1 MRPHDRYRHTI
12 YASYLGYIT
21 QAILNNF
28 APLLFLTF
36 QNTYAITLD
45 RIALLVTL
53 NFGIQLVVD
62 LLAAKFVDK
71 IGYRVSIVGAHLF
84 AAAGLLGLALLPDLL
99 PDPFAGLTLA
109 VGIYA
114 VGGGLIEVLISPIV
128 EACPTDRKEAAM
140 SLLHSFYCWGHA
152 FVVLASTLFFTLCGI
167 GHWRLLACVWALVPL
182 LNSVYF
188 SRVPLRVLVEEG
200 EGMRFSQLFRS
211 RMFWVFCI
219 LMVCAGASEQG
230 MSQWAS
236 AFAEAGLGVS
246 KTMGDLAGPCT
257 FALLMGCARLI
268 YGKFSHRLNL
278 QRFML
283 LSGGLCVGSYVLAAL
298 SRNPAFSLL
307 GCALCG
313 LSVGILWPGTF
324 SLAAKTMRRGGTA
337 LFALLALAGDLGCS
351 SGPALVGV
359 VSQAFGSNLK
369 AGLLAA
375 LLFPALLLLGL
386 TLAGRWSK
394 DGAI

>member
-152 FVVLASTLFFTLCGI
+152 FVVLASTLFFTLCSI
-167 GHWRLLACVWALVPL
+167 GHWRLLACIWALVPL

-246 KTMGDLAGPCT
+246 K
-257 FALLMGCARLI
+257 I
-268 YGKFSHRLNL
+268 
-278 QRFML
+278 
-283 LSGGLCVGSYVLAAL
+283 
-298 SRNPAFSLL
+298 
-307 GCALCG
+307 
-313 LSVGILWPGTF
+313 
-324 SLAAKTMRRGGTA
+324 
-337 LFALLALAGDLGCS
+337 
-351 SGPALVGV
+351 
-359 VSQAFGSNLK
+359 
-369 AGLLAA
+369 
-375 LLFPALLLLGL
+375 
-386 TLAGRWSK
+386 GR
-394 DGAI
+394 AHV